1 MKIIKETDRDVVRMV
16 TYHGICDA
24 CATPLDYPDD
34 LIVVI
39 VHKGEEI
46 ECPPSIAMLADRLGV
61 QQMRHDMA
69 FNRPLPEILGNIY
82 LMGFVHA
89 AELSNKSKAQERK

>member
-1 MKIIKETDRDVVRMV
+1 MKIIKETDRDVVRLV

-39 VHKGEEI
+39 VHKGKDMDILVPVDILCCPSCFKTI
-46 ECPPSIAMLADRLGV
+46 ETIK
-61 QQMRHDMA
+61 
-69 FNRPLPEILGNIY
+69 IY
-82 LMGFVHA
+82 HNLEVSK
-89 AELSNKSKAQERK
+89 ELHGQDHKI